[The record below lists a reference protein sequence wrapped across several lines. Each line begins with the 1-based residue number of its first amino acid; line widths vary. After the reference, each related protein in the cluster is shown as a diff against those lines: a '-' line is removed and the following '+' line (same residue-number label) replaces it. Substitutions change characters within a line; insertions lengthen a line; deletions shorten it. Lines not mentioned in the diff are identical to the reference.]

1 MHSFSQTTTL
11 YSRWYN
17 MATEKYISVHETNPG
32 SMGWMQGFPPAKDKI
47 LSAADGSFFT
57 FPALRYSVNHMRE
70 FVPTR
75 EVSAPHEREEIH
87 RFHVKLNKGI
97 DEVTFT
103 PWKETN
109 PITWAESLERNF
121 TDGIIILH
129 KGHIVYERYFAGLSP
144 QGHHAAM
151 SVSKSVAGLLASI
164 LMAEGKL
171 DENNTVASY
180 IPELANSGFGDARVK
195 NVLEMSTAIAFSEN
209 YNDPNSDI
217 WKFSRAGNV
226 FRGPDY
232 DGPGCYYEYLPLVKK
247 QGGRNHGE
255 VFGYKTVN
263 TAVLGWI
270 ISRVTGKGIAQLL
283 SEMIWQPMGASKDA
297 YYQLDPAG
305 IAFSGG
311 GLNLNLRDMALLGE
325 LLRHEGRLN
334 GIQIIPKKAVQDITK
349 GGDPRAFEK
358 SGEYPELRGW
368 SYRNMWWITHNSHKA
383 YMARGVHGQ
392 AIYID
397 PIAEMVIARF
407 ASNPLSSNK
416 YIDPLSLPAYEAVAD
431 YLLGC

>member
-1 MHSFSQTTTL
+1 MFTIESTDCPHGEFLYPATTISDQGMFKLLKGTEEVYSAYISQTGNINAICLPSDTYT
-11 YSRWYN
+11 YSFTCQAAY
-17 MATEKYISVHETNPG
+17 
-32 SMGWMQGFPPAKDKI
+32 AKACI
-47 LSAADGSFFT
+47 L
-57 FPALRYSVNHMRE
+57 L
-70 FVPTR
+70 
-75 EVSAPHEREEIH
+75 
-87 RFHVKLNKGI
+87 
-97 DEVTFT
+97 VTG
-103 PWKETN
+103 
-109 PITWAESLERNF
+109 ES
-121 TDGIIILH
+121 G
-129 KGHIVYERYFAGLSP
+129 
-144 QGHHAAM
+144 
-151 SVSKSVAGLLASI
+151 
-164 LMAEGKL
+164 

-270 ISRVTGKGIAQLL
+270 ISRVTGKG
-283 SEMIWQPMGASKDA
+283 
-297 YYQLDPAG
+297 
-305 IAFSGG
+305 
-311 GLNLNLRDMALLGE
+311 
-325 LLRHEGRLN
+325 RLN
-334 GIQIIPKKAVQDITK
+334 GIQSIPKKAVQDITK